1 MRINGLQC
9 ATLYYI
15 RAIPSPTP
23 SDSLT
28 SPSDSLTFPSDSL
41 TFCITKSHTRLD
53 AFAPCECAM
62 YESLRKNGPPD
73 G

>member
-1 MRINGLQC
+1 MQINGLQR

-41 TFCITKSHTRLD
+41 TFCITKSHTRRVV
-53 AFAPCECAM
+53 FAPCECGLC
-62 YESLRKNGPPD
+62 ESLRKNGPPD